1 MNRQKSLSGFGLAIG
16 CTEILL
22 ILAFSSVQAQGITF
36 PPTQPRGA
44 PARTVGG
51 GQRGGVSCLSI
62 SSNPPLAALAPDNN
76 VITTVSANPTLFFY
90 VPKTELKSAELVIL
104 DDKTLEKVYQTKVDI
119 KGAPG
124 IIKLNIPSS
133 VALKTGTQYSWRFSL
148 FCNPEDLSKE
158 QFVTGYIERTELNLD
173 AKMKLEKAKEP
184 LEKVEVYADAHIWQ
198 ETLSLLAKMHYE
210 RPHDSNVTSAW
221 REFLASV
228 KLEAIASQPLVKCC
242 TVASPMGKL
251 QQ

>member
-51 GQRGGVSCLSI
+51 GQRGGVSCLS
-62 SSNPPLAALAPDNN
+62 SNPPLTALAPDNN
-76 VITTVSANPTLFFY
+76 VVTTVSANPSLFFY

-104 DDKTLEKVYQTKVDI
+104 DDKTLEKVYQTNVDI
-119 KGAPG
+119 KGVPG
-124 IIKLNIPSS
+124 IVKLNIPSS
-133 VALKTGTQYSWRFSL
+133 VALKTGRQYLWKFSL

-158 QFVTGYIERTELNLD
+158 QFVTGYIERNELNLD
-173 AKMKLEKAKEP
+173 AKTKLEKAKEP
-184 LEKVEVYADAHIWQ
+184 LEKVEVYANAQVWQ
-198 ETLSLLAKMHYE
+198 ETLSLLAQMHYE
-210 RPHDSNVTSAW
+210 RPHDRNVTGAW

-228 KLEAIASQPLVKCC
+228 KLEAIASQPLVECC
-242 TVASPMGKL
+242 TVAPPMGKL